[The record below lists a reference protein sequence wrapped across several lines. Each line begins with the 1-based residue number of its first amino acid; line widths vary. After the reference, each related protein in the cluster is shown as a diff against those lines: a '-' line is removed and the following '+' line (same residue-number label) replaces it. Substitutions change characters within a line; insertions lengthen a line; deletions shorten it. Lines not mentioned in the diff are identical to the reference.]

1 MSEEINE
8 PQENII
14 EPNKP
19 SPASLDIIKEFE
31 KQEKDRLVK
40 LLMEDFPMCD
50 RLMVESLVE
59 KYMIDGDDKFNEF
72 IMNPPPKVERNT
84 NYSYIGVTVD

>member
-1 MSEEINE
+1 MSEENTIV
-8 PQENII
+8 
-14 EPNKP
+14 PNKP
-19 SPASLDIIKEFE
+19 DPASLNIIKEFE
-31 KQEKDRLVK
+31 KCEKERLVK

-59 KYMIDGDDKFNEF
+59 KYIIDGDDKFNEF
-72 IMNPPPKVERNT
+72 LANPPPKVERNT

>member
-1 MSEEINE
+1 MSEENT
-8 PQENII
+8 I

-19 SPASLDIIKEFE
+19 APASLTIMEKEFE
-31 KQEKDRLVK
+31 KHEKDRLVK

>member
-1 MSEEINE
+1 MSEENTIV
-8 PQENII
+8 
-14 EPNKP
+14 PNKP
-19 SPASLDIIKEFE
+19 DPASLNIIKEFE
-31 KQEKDRLVK
+31 KFEKERLIK

-72 IMNPPPKVERNT
+72 LANPPPKVERNT